1 LTVFGYWGRYI
12 NWPPQFVSPFCDN
25 QYMRSNPSKVFP
37 FEKPIYW
44 DWLFYI
50 FLLFSIQGMKQ
61 NLIDFYNY
69 GDPSRLIP
77 LLFDFISSVLS
88 AWILVIPIYLIRD
101 YFNSK
106 YKARRQAKLNKLAE
120 NGPKSINPDLRITK
134 FDKSIG
140 EMNESERKIA
150 VDKLSEV
157 MINQI
162 DKYKKDK

>member
-1 LTVFGYWGRYI
+1 
-12 NWPPQFVSPFCDN
+12 
-25 QYMRSNPSKVFP
+25 MRSNPSKIFP

-77 LLFDFISSVLS
+77 LLLDFISSILS
-88 AWILVIPIYLIRD
+88 AWILVIAIYPIRN

-106 YKARRQAKLNKLAE
+106 YKARRQAKLKNLAA
-120 NGPKSINPDLRITK
+120 NNHKSVNPDLQITK
-134 FDKSIG
+134 LDKPIG

>member
-1 LTVFGYWGRYI
+1 
-12 NWPPQFVSPFCDN
+12 
-25 QYMRSNPSKVFP
+25 
-37 FEKPIYW
+37 
-44 DWLFYI
+44 
-50 FLLFSIQGMKQ
+50 MKQ

-106 YKARRQAKLNKLAE
+106 YKARKQAKLNKLAE

-134 FDKSIG
+134 FDKPIG
-140 EMNESERKIA
+140 KMNESERKIA